1 MAGASAVLSD
11 DSLIS
16 RLDHSLL
23 RIERLFVLVA
33 GVFAFTLMFLAVISV
48 TGRNLFN
55 EPLRG
60 YVDWIETLM
69 PLIAILGV
77 SYVQREGGH
86 IRMDI
91 LIGQLK
97 GRPLWLAEFITTFA
111 IFLVIV
117 ALVYGSWAHFDRSFD
132 MAKPLWSRD
141 STIDIGLPL
150 WPAKLVVPVAFFV
163 MSVRLLIQMIGFGRA
178 FVLGLESPAAVP
190 LVQSVAEQAAQEAE
204 HISGR
209 D

>member
-23 RIERLFVLVA
+23 RIERVFVLVA

>member
-23 RIERLFVLVA
+23 RIERVFVLVA

-163 MSVRLLIQMIGFGRA
+163 MSIRLLIQMIGFGRA

>member
-23 RIERLFVLVA
+23 RIERVFVLVA
-33 GVFAFTLMFLAVISV
+33 GVFAFMLMFLAVISV

-97 GRPLWLAEFITTFA
+97 GRPLWLAEFVTTLA
-111 IFLVIV
+111 IFLVIA
-117 ALVYGSWAHFDRSFD
+117 ALVYGTWAHFDRSFD
-132 MAKPLWSRD
+132 LSKPLWSRD

-150 WPAKLVVPVAFFV
+150 WPAKLVVPGAFFV
-163 MSVRLLIQMIGFGRA
+163 MSLRLILQLIGFGRA

>member
-23 RIERLFVLVA
+23 RVERGFVLVA
-33 GVFAFTLMFLAVISV
+33 GIFAFMLMFLAVISV

-97 GRPLWLAEFITTFA
+97 GRPLWLAEFVTTLA
-111 IFLVIV
+111 IFLVIA
-117 ALVYGSWAHFDRSFD
+117 ALVYGTWAHFDRSFD
-132 MAKPLWSRD
+132 LSKPLWSRD

-163 MSVRLLIQMIGFGRA
+163 MSLRLILQLIGFGRA

>member
-23 RIERLFVLVA
+23 RIERVFVLVA

-178 FVLGLESPAAVP
+178 FVLGLENPAAVP

>member
-23 RIERLFVLVA
+23 RVERVFVLVA
-33 GVFAFTLMFLAVISV
+33 GIFAFMLMFLAVISV

-97 GRPLWLAEFITTFA
+97 GRPLWLAEFVTTLA
-111 IFLVIV
+111 IFLVIA
-117 ALVYGSWAHFDRSFD
+117 ALVYGTWAHFDRSFD
-132 MAKPLWSRD
+132 LSKPLWSRD

-163 MSVRLLIQMIGFGRA
+163 MSLRLILQLIGFGRA

>member
-23 RIERLFVLVA
+23 RIERVFVLVA
-33 GVFAFTLMFLAVISV
+33 GIFAFMLMFLAVISV

-163 MSVRLLIQMIGFGRA
+163 MSVRQLIQMIGFGRA

>member
-23 RIERLFVLVA
+23 RIERVFVLVA

-163 MSVRLLIQMIGFGRA
+163 MSLRLLIQMIGFGRA

>member
-23 RIERLFVLVA
+23 RIERVFVLVA

-150 WPAKLVVPVAFFV
+150 WPAKLVVPMAFFV

>member
-23 RIERLFVLVA
+23 RVERVFVLVA
-33 GVFAFTLMFLAVISV
+33 GIFAFMLMFLAVISV

-97 GRPLWLAEFITTFA
+97 GRPLWLAEFVTTLA
-111 IFLVIV
+111 IFLVIA
-117 ALVYGSWAHFDRSFD
+117 ALVYGTWAHFDRSFD
-132 MAKPLWSRD
+132 LSKPLWSRD

-163 MSVRLLIQMIGFGRA
+163 MSLRLILQLIGFGRG

>member
-23 RIERLFVLVA
+23 RVERVFVLVA
-33 GVFAFTLMFLAVISV
+33 GIFAFMLMFLAVISV

-97 GRPLWLAEFITTFA
+97 GRPLWLAEFITTLA
-111 IFLVIV
+111 IFLVIA
-117 ALVYGSWAHFDRSFD
+117 ALVYGTWAHFDRSFD
-132 MAKPLWSRD
+132 LSKPLWSRD

-163 MSVRLLIQMIGFGRA
+163 MSLRLILQLIGFGRA

>member
-16 RLDHSLL
+16 RLDQSLL
-23 RIERLFVLVA
+23 RIERVFVLIA
-33 GVFAFTLMFLAVISV
+33 GIFAFMLMILAVISV
-48 TGRNLFN
+48 TGRNIFN

-97 GRPLWLAEFITTFA
+97 GRPLWLAEFVTTLA
-111 IFLVIV
+111 ILFVIA

-132 MAKPLWSRD
+132 LSKPLWSRD

-163 MSVRLLIQMIGFGRA
+163 MSLRLVLQLVGFGRA

>member
-23 RIERLFVLVA
+23 RIERVFVLVA
-33 GVFAFTLMFLAVISV
+33 GVFAFMLMFLAVISV